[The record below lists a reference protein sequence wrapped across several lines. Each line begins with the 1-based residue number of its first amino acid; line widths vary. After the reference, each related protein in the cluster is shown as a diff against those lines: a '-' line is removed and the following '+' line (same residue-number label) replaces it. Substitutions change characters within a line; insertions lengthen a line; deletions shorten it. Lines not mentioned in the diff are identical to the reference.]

1 VVARGDTAAAEDGA
15 DEAAEEAAG
24 DEAAEAGAEETEE
37 AEETGEE
44 AGADDVPPDEHPAAA
59 ATTAPAATA
68 PPSLSSIEA
77 VRNITNHPF
86 LMTGMSARAR
96 RESAASGHPTS
107 LRRHS
112 VRDGWREITSVRG
125 RGNRVI

>member
-1 VVARGDTAAAEDGA
+1 VARGDTAAEEDDA
-15 DEAAEEAAG
+15 DEAAEEAG
-24 DEAAEAGAEETEE
+24 CDEAADVEAEEAEG

-44 AGADDVPPDEHPAAA
+44 AGADDDVPPDEHPAAA

-96 RESAASGHPTS
+96 SQERGFRPAHIPMTTFSS
-107 LRRHS
+107 RRLA
-112 VRDGWREITSVRG
+112 RDYVSSWTGK
-125 RGNRVI
+125 

>member
-1 VVARGDTAAAEDGA
+1 M
-15 DEAAEEAAG
+15 AEEA
-24 DEAAEAGAEETEE
+24 EE

-44 AGADDVPPDEHPAAA
+44 AGAADEVPPDEHPAAA

-77 VRNITNHPF
+77 VPNITNHPF

-96 RESAASGHPTS
+96 RKSAAFGHSTS
-107 LRRHS
+107 LRRH
-112 VRDGWREITSVRG
+112 
-125 RGNRVI
+125 

>member
-1 VVARGDTAAAEDGA
+1 VARGETAADEDEA
-15 DEAAEEAAG
+15 VEAAEEAAG
-24 DEAAEAGAEETEE
+24 DEAADVEAEEGEG

-44 AGADDVPPDEHPAAA
+44 AGAADEVPPEEHPAAA

-96 RESAASGHPTS
+96 RVSAASGHPTS

>member
-1 VVARGDTAAAEDGA
+1 VARGDTAAEEDDA

-24 DEAAEAGAEETEE
+24 DEAADIEAEEAEGAEGAEE

-44 AGADDVPPDEHPAAA
+44 ADEVPPDEQPAAA

-77 VRNITNHPF
+77 VPNMTNHPF

-96 RESAASGHPTS
+96 SQERGFRPAHIPMTTFSS
-107 LRRHS
+107 RRLA
-112 VRDGWREITSVRG
+112 RDYVSSWTGK
-125 RGNRVI
+125 

>member
-1 VVARGDTAAAEDGA
+1 VARGDTTTEE

-24 DEAAEAGAEETEE
+24 DEAAEAGAEEAEG

-44 AGADDVPPDEHPAAA
+44 ADEVPPDEHPAAA

-77 VRNITNHPF
+77 VPNMTNHPF

-96 RESAASGHPTS
+96 PQERGFRPAHIPMTTFSS
-107 LRRHS
+107 RRLA
-112 VRDGWREITSVRG
+112 RDYVSSWTGK
-125 RGNRVI
+125 

>member
-1 VVARGDTAAAEDGA
+1 MVARGDTAAAEDGA

-24 DEAAEAGAEETEE
+24 DEAAEAGAEEAEE

-86 LMTGMSARAR
+86 LMTGMSARAPRERGFRPPHIPKTTFSSR
-96 RESAASGHPTS
+96 RLAGDYVSSWTGK
-107 LRRHS
+107 
-112 VRDGWREITSVRG
+112 
-125 RGNRVI
+125 

>member
-1 VVARGDTAAAEDGA
+1 VARGDTAAEEDDAG
-15 DEAAEEAAG
+15 EAAEEAAG
-24 DEAAEAGAEETEE
+24 DEAADVEAEEAEGAEE
-37 AEETGEE
+37 AEEAGEE
-44 AGADDVPPDEHPAAA
+44 ADEVPPDEHPAAA

-96 RESAASGHPTS
+96 PQERGFRPAHIPMTTFSS
-107 LRRHS
+107 RRLA
-112 VRDGWREITSVRG
+112 RDYVSSWTGK
-125 RGNRVI
+125 